1 MANSVVVIIVT
12 ASAVSNFKFGF
23 VELNSYRFNS
33 GITMESTDGDL
44 SPEESN
50 ETNVRNKSRPSTDAR
65 HAEPIAEE
73 CKNLF
78 GNTEEWETSV
88 RESLD
93 ETVQKIKGTLMQI

>member
-23 VELNSYRFNS
+23 VELNSY
-33 GITMESTDGDL
+33 
-44 SPEESN
+44 
-50 ETNVRNKSRPSTDAR
+50 KSRPSTDAR

-78 GNTEEWETSV
+78 GNTKEWETSV
-88 RESLD
+88 RKSLD